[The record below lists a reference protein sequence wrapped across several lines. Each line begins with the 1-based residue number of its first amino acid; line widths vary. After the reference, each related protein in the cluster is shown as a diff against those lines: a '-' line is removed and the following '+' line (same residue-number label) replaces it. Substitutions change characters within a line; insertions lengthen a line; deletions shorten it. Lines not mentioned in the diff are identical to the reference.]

1 MGQCPCLAGSG
12 SKQEQWSRTLSPD
25 NGTGGSDPAGSGG
38 WGHSPLRRRVL
49 MPVLAVAV
57 GAGSRCGEQGHC
69 GEGGEQQALHWVLG
83 SALRVW
89 ALCGGC
95 LGCCGGAHGPCGSL
109 VGRGGVVVFWGIMRS
124 QMTRSRF
131 SPQTLDRTDLISP
144 LFGGVCVVGC
154 VVGIL
159 GRFPRN
165 DLPGLPWCLS
175 GRTPSP
181 FFRSPAKTAK
191 VPLPLRQ
198 LEFCW
203 VDCPD
208 LLA

>member
-12 SKQEQWSRTLSPD
+12 SEQEQWSRTLSTD

-38 WGHSPLRRRVL
+38 WGHSPLRRGVL
-49 MPVLAVAV
+49 MPVPAVAM
-57 GAGSRCGEQGHC
+57 GAGSRCGEQGHSSQ
-69 GEGGEQQALHWVLG
+69 GSEQQALHWGLG

-89 ALCGGC
+89 ALRGGC

-109 VGRGGVVVFWGIMRS
+109 GGCRWGWW
-124 QMTRSRF
+124 F
-131 SPQTLDRTDLISP
+131 PHLALDRTDLICP

-154 VVGIL
+154 VVGTL

-181 FFRSPAKTAK
+181 LSSRPKT
-191 VPLPLRQ
+191 
-198 LEFCW
+198 
-203 VDCPD
+203 D
-208 LLA
+208 